1 MTQPSIIDVIDS
13 HVTDAPEQARLSGQ
27 SARILARL
35 EQGPATN
42 RELAEISL
50 KYTSRV
56 SDVRHYLKDKGR
68 NVKVIDRDHVTG
80 RTVYGLVD
88 L

>member
-1 MTQPSIIDVIDS
+1 MTQPDLITVIDS
-13 HVTDAPEQARLSGQ
+13 HVTAPDEQTRLAGQ

-56 SDVRHYLKDKGR
+56 SDVRSYLKARGR
-68 NVKVIDRDHVTG
+68 NVAGLERDHATG